1 MKKPSSDE
9 ALDLDLGDYGEYDDD
24 HHPQVSSLQ

>member
-24 HHPQVSSLQ
+24 PQVSSLL